1 MLEKKFYPLIVILKP
16 PLLICLLTFPDLFF
30 GQGSSQTSTITL
42 DGVALQ
48 APKLKSSRFLIPAS
62 VSSIDLIPLQGF
74 QQQLSLQEYLRA
86 VPGLFSLNANN
97 FAQDLRLSIRGF
109 GSRAAFGIRGVKI
122 IVDGIPETTPD
133 GQGQVD
139 NLPLGLLSRLEVLR
153 GPSASLY
160 GNAAGGILY
169 LNTLD
174 SLDGASTRFRSTFG
188 SYGYQNYQLT
198 TQLKGVK
205 TTALF
210 HLNRTNTNGFRTFS
224 GLKQN
229 VFNAKIKHS
238 FSSRSKINFQ
248 LNYTSSP
255 KAEDAGG
262 LKLEETRADFRQARQ
277 RNLDYDTFEKIDQ
290 FKIGMRWE
298 QQWGSQW
305 NLDSYA
311 FYSFRDFYGKLPFEN
326 GGIIDLFRNYYGLG
340 SRLSYKET
348 QSKLTHR
355 WQLGFETN
363 GQRDQ
368 RDRFTN
374 LQGMQGD
381 NVFSQLERFGNVGI
395 SLLDDLQW
403 DKFLIRTG
411 LRFDYQ
417 TLGADTEP
425 EIQQY
430 TVLNPSIGMSYAL
443 STTHRLFVNF
453 STSFETPTLS
463 ELSANPTG
471 GEGLNLNLDPSKAMN
486 YELGWKTQA
495 SSGYFEAT
503 TFYIKSSNEIL
514 PYELEA
520 FPGRSFY
527 QNAGATRRYGLELA
541 ASYQWN
547 RWGMQA
553 SFTQAQYQFE
563 GQKAED
569 NLEGNSLPGIP
580 NSQLFL
586 QLQYSTN
593 TDWKWILSGEHIG
606 EFYANN
612 SNTVAIQSFQKI
624 RFQAQKTVQV
634 FWGEIDFLGGINNLL
649 NTTYFD
655 NIRLNAFGA
664 RFYEPAPGRNFYLG
678 FNISLD

>member
-1 MLEKKFYPLIVILKP
+1 MLEKNIYPLTAILKP
-16 PLLICLLTFPDLFF
+16 FLLICLMTFPSLFF
-30 GQGSSQTSTITL
+30 GQGLSQTSTITL
-42 DGVALQ
+42 DEVALQ
-48 APKLKSSRFLIPAS
+48 ATKLKSSRFLIPAS

-97 FAQDLRLSIRGF
+97 YAQDLRLSIRGF

-139 NLPLGLLSRLEVLR
+139 NLPLALLSRLEVLR

-160 GNAAGGILY
+160 GNAAGGVLY
-169 LNTLD
+169 LNTMD

-198 TQLKGVK
+198 TQLKGLK

-210 HLNRTNTNGFRTFS
+210 HLNHTNTKGFRAFS

-238 FSSRSKINFQ
+238 FNSRSKINFQ
-248 LNYTSSP
+248 LNYTNSP

-262 LKLEETRADFRQARQ
+262 LKLEETEADFRQARQ
-277 RNLDYDTFEKIDQ
+277 RNLDYNTFEIIDQ

-340 SRLSYKET
+340 SRLSYEET

-368 RDRFTN
+368 RDRFRN
-374 LQGMQGD
+374 LQGLQGD

-403 DKFLIRTG
+403 DKLLIRSG

-417 TLGADTEP
+417 TLGADNEA
-425 EIQQY
+425 EIQEY
-430 TVLNPSIGMSYAL
+430 TVLNPSIGMSYAI
-443 STTHRLFVNF
+443 SRAHRLFVNF

-463 ELSANPTG
+463 ELSANPSG
-471 GEGLNLNLDPSKAMN
+471 GEGLNLDLDPSKAIN
-486 YELGWKTQA
+486 YELGWKTRGT
-495 SSGYFEAT
+495 SGYFEAT

-541 ASYQWN
+541 ASYQWS
-547 RWGMQA
+547 RWGIQA
-553 SFTQAQYQFE
+553 SLTQAQYQFDE
-563 GQKAED
+563 QKAED
-569 NLEGNSLPGIP
+569 NLDGNSLPGIP
-580 NSQLFL
+580 NSQLFF
-586 QLQYSTN
+586 QLKYSTN
-593 TDWKWILSGEHIG
+593 RDWNWILSGEHIG

-612 SNTVAIQSFQKI
+612 SNSVAIQSFQKV
-624 RFQAQKTVQV
+624 RFQAQKSIQV
-634 FWGEIDFLGGINNLL
+634 PWGEIDFLGGINNLL
-649 NTTYFD
+649 NTTYYD

-678 FNISLD
+678 FQISLN

>member
-1 MLEKKFYPLIVILKP
+1 
-16 PLLICLLTFPDLFF
+16 
-30 GQGSSQTSTITL
+30 
-42 DGVALQ
+42 
-48 APKLKSSRFLIPAS
+48 
-62 VSSIDLIPLQGF
+62 
-74 QQQLSLQEYLRA
+74 
-86 VPGLFSLNANN
+86 
-97 FAQDLRLSIRGF
+97 
-109 GSRAAFGIRGVKI
+109 
-122 IVDGIPETTPD
+122 
-133 GQGQVD
+133 
-139 NLPLGLLSRLEVLR
+139 
-153 GPSASLY
+153 LY
-160 GNAAGGILY
+160 GNAAGGVLY

-198 TQLKGVK
+198 TQLKGAK
-205 TTALF
+205 TIALF
-210 HLNRTNTNGFRTFS
+210 HLNRTTTEGFRAFS

-238 FSSRSKINFQ
+238 FSPRSKINFQ
-248 LNYTSSP
+248 LNYTNSP

-262 LKLEETRADFRQARQ
+262 LKLDETEADFRQARQ
-277 RNLDYDTFEKIDQ
+277 RNLDYNTFEKIDQ

-298 QQWGSQW
+298 QEWGSQW
-305 NLDSYA
+305 SLDSYV

-340 SRLSYKET
+340 SRLSYEET

-368 RDRFTN
+368 RDRFQN

-403 DKFLIRTG
+403 DKLLIRTG
-411 LRFDYQ
+411 LRLDYQ
-417 TLGADTEP
+417 TLGADTQP
-425 EIQQY
+425 EIQEY
-430 TVLNPSIGMSYAL
+430 TVLNPSVGMSYTL
-443 STTHRLFVNF
+443 SRAHRLFINF
-453 STSFETPTLS
+453 SSSFETPTLS

-471 GEGLNLNLDPSKAMN
+471 GEGLNMNLDPSKAIN
-486 YELGWKTQA
+486 YELGWKTQGG
-495 SSGYFEAT
+495 SGYFEAT

-527 QNAGATRRYGLELA
+527 QNTGSTRRYGLELA
-541 ASYQWN
+541 ATYQWN

-553 SFTQAQYQFE
+553 SLTQAQYQFE
-563 GQKAED
+563 GQKVED
-569 NLEGNSLPGIP
+569 DLDGNSLPGIP

-612 SNTVAIQSFQKI
+612 SNSVAVQSFQKL
-624 RFQAQKTVQV
+624 RFQAQKTVRV
-634 FWGEIDFLGGINNLL
+634 SWGEIDFLGGINNLL
-649 NTTYFD
+649 NTTYYD
-655 NIRLNAFGA
+655 NIRLNAFGS

-678 FNISLD
+678 FNISLN

>member
-1 MLEKKFYPLIVILKP
+1 MLEKNIYPLTAILKP
-16 PLLICLLTFPDLFF
+16 FLLICLMTFPSLFF
-30 GQGSSQTSTITL
+30 GQGLSQTSTITL
-42 DGVALQ
+42 DEVALQ
-48 APKLKSSRFLIPAS
+48 ATKLKSSRFLIPAS

-97 FAQDLRLSIRGF
+97 YAQDLRLSIRGF

-139 NLPLGLLSRLEVLR
+139 NLPLALLSRLEVLR

-160 GNAAGGILY
+160 GNAAGGVLY
-169 LNTLD
+169 LNTMD

-198 TQLKGVK
+198 TQLKGLK

-210 HLNRTNTNGFRTFS
+210 HLNHTNTKGFRAFS

-248 LNYTSSP
+248 LNYTNSP

-262 LKLEETRADFRQARQ
+262 LKLEETEADFRQARQ
-277 RNLDYDTFEKIDQ
+277 RNLDYNTFEIIDQ

-340 SRLSYKET
+340 SRLSHEET

-368 RDRFTN
+368 RDRFRN
-374 LQGMQGD
+374 LQGLQGD

-403 DKFLIRTG
+403 DKLLIRSG

-417 TLGADTEP
+417 TLGADNEA
-425 EIQQY
+425 EIQEY
-430 TVLNPSIGMSYAL
+430 TVLNPSIGMSYAI
-443 STTHRLFVNF
+443 SRAHRLFVNF

-463 ELSANPTG
+463 ELSANPSG
-471 GEGLNLNLDPSKAMN
+471 GEGLNLDLDPSKAIN
-486 YELGWKTQA
+486 YELGWKTRGT
-495 SSGYFEAT
+495 SGYFEAT

-541 ASYQWN
+541 ASYQWS
-547 RWGMQA
+547 RWGIQA
-553 SFTQAQYQFE
+553 SLTQAQYQFDE
-563 GQKAED
+563 QKAED
-569 NLEGNSLPGIP
+569 NLDGNSLPGIP
-580 NSQLFL
+580 NSQLFF
-586 QLQYSTN
+586 QLKYSTN
-593 TDWKWILSGEHIG
+593 RDWNWILSGEHIG

-612 SNTVAIQSFQKI
+612 SNSVAIQSFQKV
-624 RFQAQKTVQV
+624 RFQAQKSIQV
-634 FWGEIDFLGGINNLL
+634 PWGEIDFLGGINNLL
-649 NTTYFD
+649 NTTYYD

-664 RFYEPAPGRNFYLG
+664 RFYEPAPGRNFYMG
-678 FNISLD
+678 FQISLN

>member
-1 MLEKKFYPLIVILKP
+1 MLEKNIYPLTAILKP
-16 PLLICLLTFPDLFF
+16 FLLICLMTFPSLFF
-30 GQGSSQTSTITL
+30 GQGLSQTSTITL
-42 DGVALQ
+42 DEVALQ

-97 FAQDLRLSIRGF
+97 YAQDLRLSIRGF

-139 NLPLGLLSRLEVLR
+139 NLPLALLSRLEVLR

-160 GNAAGGILY
+160 GNAAGGVLY
-169 LNTLD
+169 LNTID

-198 TQLKGVK
+198 SQLKGLK
-205 TTALF
+205 TTALL
-210 HLNRTNTNGFRTFS
+210 HLNHTNTKGFRAFS

-238 FSSRSKINFQ
+238 FNSRSKINFQ
-248 LNYTSSP
+248 LNYTNSP

-262 LKLEETRADFRQARQ
+262 LKLEETEADFRQARQ
-277 RNLDYDTFEKIDQ
+277 RNLDYNTFEIIDQ

-340 SRLSYKET
+340 SRLSHEET

-368 RDRFTN
+368 RDRFRN
-374 LQGMQGD
+374 LQGLQGD

-403 DKFLIRTG
+403 DKLLIRSG

-417 TLGADTEP
+417 TLGADNEA
-425 EIQQY
+425 EIQEY
-430 TVLNPSIGMSYAL
+430 TVLNPSIGMSYAI
-443 STTHRLFVNF
+443 SRAHRLFVNF

-463 ELSANPTG
+463 ELSANPSG
-471 GEGLNLNLDPSKAMN
+471 GEGLNLDLDPSKSIN
-486 YELGWKTQA
+486 YELGWKTRGT
-495 SSGYFEAT
+495 SGYFEAT

-527 QNAGATRRYGLELA
+527 QNAGATRRYGLELT
-541 ASYQWN
+541 ASYQWS
-547 RWGMQA
+547 RWGVQA
-553 SFTQAQYQFE
+553 NLTQAQYQFDQ
-563 GQKAED
+563 QKAED
-569 NLEGNSLPGIP
+569 NLNGNSLPGIP
-580 NSQLFL
+580 NSQAFF
-586 QLQYSTN
+586 QLNYSTN
-593 TDWKWILSGEHIG
+593 SDWNWILSGEHIG

-612 SNTVAIQSFQKI
+612 TNSVAIQSFQKV
-624 RFQAQKTVQV
+624 RFQAQKSIQV
-634 FWGEIDFLGGINNLL
+634 PWGEIDFLGGINNLL
-649 NTTYFD
+649 NTTYYD

-678 FNISLD
+678 FQISLN